1 MEKSIVLGVS
11 KINSNEIIDKCGDDS
26 LAVVVKNEGK
36 KVFLMPKVQD
46 TDGGVNLVLTKRD
59 LRELA
64 KLVKDGEDEDG
75 VEIKLLVKSASV

>member
-11 KINSNEIIDKCGDDS
+11 KIGNAEIVDKYGDDS

-46 TDGGVNLVLTKRD
+46 ADGCVNLALTKRD